1 MSTQATQPTAEDLD
15 MTPEEMEAWE
25 RISGTT
31 VDTTKDATTQ
41 SATDE
46 EAATAAETE
55 DQGVI
60 GLQQAEETSTK
71 NDAGDKPTQPTAED
85 LAAVAGTDDLP
96 EIEAKGYTTDDAAK
110 LAEDAKAL
118 RDQKIAARAET
129 FDIDAKWLSG
139 ELSDEERRAAIS
151 AINTKIDTL
160 DDQLS
165 ELVRQQTRAETL
177 AEATRQQTEREQ
189 VALLGKIAQLGK
201 EAGLD
206 YGVQEVAE
214 QFDMALKMLLAKGD
228 KTYAQAA
235 QQAHKTV
242 LALNG
247 IAAPTAVIA
256 AAPAPVAAASAP
268 SPAATPAKPDRKPP
282 EPPITLADAPRAGAS
297 PVGQDAISQIG
308 AMTDPD
314 AMEEMIAAMPARQ
327 RDALFRST
335 VRG

>member
-1 MSTQATQPTAEDLD
+1 LTTANQPTAEDLD
-15 MTPEEMEAWE
+15 MTPEEMEAWA
-25 RISGTT
+25 RMSGDS
-31 VDTTKDATTQ
+31 VDAPNDATAQ
-41 SATDE
+41 AATDE
-46 EAATAAETE
+46 DAVASPKAE

-60 GLQQAEETSTK
+60 GLHPAAE
-71 NDAGDKPTQPTAED
+71 NDAKSDAEDKPATPSAED

-110 LAEDAKAL
+110 IADDAKAL
-118 RDQKIAARAET
+118 RDQKIAARAKT
-129 FDIDAKWLSG
+129 FDVDAKWLSG
-139 ELSDEERRAAIS
+139 ELSDEERRAEIGK
-151 AINTKIDTL
+151 INTEIDTL

-165 ELVRQQTRAETL
+165 DLVRQQTRAETL

-206 YGVQEVAE
+206 YATPEVAE
-214 QFDMALKMLLAKGD
+214 QFDLALNMILAKGG

-247 IAAPTAVIA
+247 IAATPQA
-256 AAPAPVAAASAP
+256 AAPAQAP
-268 SPAATPAKPDRKPP
+268 ADATRPAPADRKPP
-282 EPPITLADAPRAGAS
+282 QAPVTLANAPRAGAAQ
-297 PVGQDAISQIG
+297 VGQDAISQMN
-308 AMTDPD
+308 ALTDPD
-314 AMEEMIAAMPARQ
+314 AMEDMVASMPARQ
-327 RDALFRST
+327 REALFRST